1 MFCLECGEAIP
12 DESTVCP
19 KCGAT
24 IGKVV
29 DGSTEEQAI
38 VYALQ
43 KEEEST
49 QAEKTPFYKKI
60 PKKAKIGIVAVVC
73 VAVVC
78 VVVLFLIV
86 NAVNRASLKKVLTKE
101 WYYTDGTI
109 IKVLDIDDDEME
121 YRLETGYSWM
131 DTSMDTYKW
140 KPVGRNK
147 IKINIYKDSYETFT
161 IEFNDDKTSFKI
173 SPAITSTDDSERW
186 YHID

>member
-12 DESTVCP
+12 NESTVCP

-24 IGKVV
+24 IVKAV

-38 VYALQ
+38 VYASQ
-43 KEEEST
+43 KEEEPT
-49 QAEKTPFYKKI
+49 QTEKTPFYKKI
-60 PKKAKIGIVAVVC
+60 TKKAKIGI

-86 NAVNRASLKKVLTKE
+86 NAVNRASLKKTLTKE
-101 WYYTDGTI
+101 WYDTDGTI

-131 DTSMDTYKW
+131 DMSVDTYKW